1 MSEDKAT
8 TAEPEVVDGRKLRG
22 RRRRAQIIEAT
33 LEIVRRDGATG
44 VTHRT
49 VAKEAGITTS
59 LTLYYF
65 ATLDDLLV
73 AALTSV
79 TQEYTDRI
87 QDLIDAEND
96 DPLDGLSELIAESAG
111 PGRERALAE
120 RELSTLAA
128 RRPAL
133 RSAARA
139 WRDKVAELARTR
151 TDDPDAIEAFVALS
165 DGLCTAI
172 LLDDREA
179 DPGHIRAVLGRALS
193 PSGSVNSDR
202 VSRPRTRAQAD

>member
-1 MSEDKAT
+1 MTGEAMAVERDVEHDT
-8 TAEPEVVDGRKLRG
+8 VDGRLLRG
-22 RRRRAQIIEAT
+22 QRRRAQIIEAT

-44 VTHRT
+44 VTHRA

-59 LTLYYF
+59 LILHYF
-65 ATLDDLLV
+65 ATLDELLI

-79 TQEYTDRI
+79 TDAYTRRI
-87 QDLIDAEND
+87 RQLIDSED
-96 DPLDGLSELIAESAG
+96 DPLGGLAELIAESAG

-133 RSAARA
+133 RPVARR
-139 WRDKVAELARTR
+139 WRDNVAELARTQ
-151 TDDPDAIEAFVALS
+151 TDDSEAIEAFVALS

-172 LLDDREA
+172 LLNDRPA
-179 DPGHIRAVLGRALS
+179 DPDHIRSVLRKAL
-193 PSGSVNSDR
+193 
-202 VSRPRTRAQAD
+202 T

>member
-1 MSEDKAT
+1 MA
-8 TAEPEVVDGRKLRG
+8 AEQDTVDGRRLRG
-22 RRRRAQIIEAT
+22 QRRRAQIIEAT
-33 LEIVRRDGATG
+33 LTIVRRDGATG

-59 LTLYYF
+59 LTVYYF

-79 TQEYTDRI
+79 TDAYTQRI
-87 QDLIDAEND
+87 RELIDTGA
-96 DPLDGLSELIAESAG
+96 DPIDGLARLIAESAG

-133 RSAARA
+133 RPAARR
-139 WRDKVAELARTR
+139 WRDNVAELARTQ
-151 TDDPDAIEAFVALS
+151 TGDPDAIEAFVALS

-172 LLDDREA
+172 LLDDHEA
-179 DPGHIRAVLGRALS
+179 DLARIRAVLSKALLS
-193 PSGSVNSDR
+193 T
-202 VSRPRTRAQAD
+202 SR

>member
-1 MSEDKAT
+1 M
-8 TAEPEVVDGRKLRG
+8 TAVSGEMADEQDMTDGRKLRG
-22 RRRRAQIIEAT
+22 QRRRAQIIEAT
-33 LEIVRRDGATG
+33 LAVVRRDGAAG

-79 TQEYTDRI
+79 TDEYTRRI
-87 QDLIDAEND
+87 RELIDAD
-96 DPLDGLSELIAESAG
+96 ADPVSGLAELIAESAG
-111 PGRERALAE
+111 SGRERALAE

-133 RSAARA
+133 RPTARR
-139 WRDKVAELARTR
+139 WRENVAELARTQTSSR
-151 TDDPDAIEAFVALS
+151 EAVDAFVALS
-165 DGLCTAI
+165 DGLCAAI
-172 LLDDREA
+172 LLDD
-179 DPGHIRAVLGRALS
+179 DPAPDPDHIGAILRAALS
-193 PSGSVNSDR
+193 
-202 VSRPRTRAQAD
+202 

>member
-1 MSEDKAT
+1 MASEQDEIDVRT
-8 TAEPEVVDGRKLRG
+8 PRG

-33 LEIVRRDGATG
+33 LTIVRRDGATG

-65 ATLDDLLV
+65 ATLDDLLI

-79 TQEYTDRI
+79 TDAYTARI
-87 QDLIDAEND
+87 RRLIDTDD
-96 DPLDGLSELIAESAG
+96 DPVGGLAELIAESSG

-133 RSAARA
+133 RPIARR
-139 WRDKVAELARTR
+139 WRDNVADLASTR
-151 TDDPDAIEAFVALS
+151 TDDPGAIEAFVAMA

-172 LLDDREA
+172 LLNDHEA
-179 DPGHIRAVLGRALS
+179 DPDHIREVLGKVL
-193 PSGSVNSDR
+193 
-202 VSRPRTRAQAD
+202 PRTGH

>member
-1 MSEDKAT
+1 MTDDAI
-8 TAEPEVVDGRKLRG
+8 TAEHDGGHETVDGRKLRG
-22 RRRRAQIIEAT
+22 RLRRAQIIEAT

-65 ATLDDLLV
+65 ATLDDLLI

-79 TQEYTDRI
+79 TDEYTRRI
-87 QDLIDAEND
+87 RHLIDTAD
-96 DPLDGLSELIAESAG
+96 DPLTGLAELIAESGG

-133 RSAARA
+133 RPIARR
-139 WRDKVAELARTR
+139 WRDNVAELARTQ
-151 TDDPDAIEAFVALS
+151 TDDTDTIEAFVALS

-172 LLDDREA
+172 LLDDHEA
-179 DPGHIRAVLGRALS
+179 DPDHIRAVLRKALHRS
-193 PSGSVNSDR
+193 
-202 VSRPRTRAQAD
+202 SR

>member
-1 MSEDKAT
+1 MTGEAVAAEQE
-8 TAEPEVVDGRKLRG
+8 TADGRKQRG
-22 RRRRAQIIEAT
+22 QRRRAQIIEAT
-33 LEIVRRDGATG
+33 LTIVCRDGATG

-73 AALTSV
+73 AALSSV
-79 TQEYTDRI
+79 TDAYTHRI
-87 QDLIDAEND
+87 RQLIDTED
-96 DPLDGLSELIAESAG
+96 DPLAGLARLIAESAG

-133 RSAARA
+133 RPVARR
-139 WRDKVAELARTR
+139 WRDNVAELARTQGA
-151 TDDPDAIEAFVALS
+151 DQDAVEAFVALT
-165 DGLCTAI
+165 DGLCAAI
-172 LLDDREA
+172 LLDDHEA
-179 DPGHIRAVLGRALS
+179 DTDHIRSVLSKAL
-193 PSGSVNSDR
+193 PGTT
-202 VSRPRTRAQAD
+202 P

>member
-1 MSEDKAT
+1 MAIEERAEEH
-8 TAEPEVVDGRKLRG
+8 TADGRRQRG
-22 RRRRAQIIEAT
+22 LRRRAQIIEAT
-33 LEIVRRDGATG
+33 LTVVRRDGAAG

-49 VAKEAGITTS
+49 VAKEAGIPAS

-79 TQEYTDRI
+79 ADAYTHRI
-87 QDLIDAEND
+87 RQIIDAGD
-96 DPLDGLSELIAESAG
+96 DKLRGLAVLLAESAG

-133 RSAARA
+133 RPVARR
-139 WRDKVAELARTR
+139 WRDNVAELGRTLS
-151 TDDPDAIEAFVALS
+151 DDPDAVESFVALC
-165 DGLCTAI
+165 DGLCAAI
-172 LLDDREA
+172 LLDGGPA
-179 DPGHIRAVLGRALS
+179 DPDHIRTLLGKALA
-193 PSGSVNSDR
+193 
-202 VSRPRTRAQAD
+202 RTPARGQT

>member
-1 MSEDKAT
+1 MIGGTMTDAQD
-8 TAEPEVVDGRKLRG
+8 TADGRKLRG

-33 LEIVRRDGATG
+33 LTIVRRDGAAG

-49 VAKEAGITTS
+49 VAKEADITTS

-79 TQEYTDRI
+79 TDTYTQRI
-87 QDLIDAEND
+87 RQLIDTED
-96 DPLDGLSELIAESAG
+96 DPLDGLARLIAESAG

-133 RSAARA
+133 RPAARG
-139 WRDKVAELARTR
+139 WRDNVAELARTQ
-151 TDDPDAIEAFVALS
+151 TDNPDAVEAFVALC
-165 DGLCTAI
+165 DGLCAAI
-172 LLDDREA
+172 LLDDHEA
-179 DPGHIRAVLGRALS
+179 DPDHIRAVLSKALGTTKS
-193 PSGSVNSDR
+193 
-202 VSRPRTRAQAD
+202 

>member
-1 MSEDKAT
+1 MTDDAI
-8 TAEPEVVDGRKLRG
+8 TAEHDSGHETVDGRKLRG
-22 RRRRAQIIEAT
+22 RLRRAQIIEAT
-33 LEIVRRDGATG
+33 LEIIRRDGATG

-65 ATLDDLLV
+65 ATLDDLLI

-79 TQEYTDRI
+79 TDEYTRRI
-87 QDLIDAEND
+87 RHLIDTAD
-96 DPLDGLSELIAESAG
+96 DPLTGLAELIAESGG

-133 RSAARA
+133 RPIARR
-139 WRDKVAELARTR
+139 WRDNVAELARTQ
-151 TDDPDAIEAFVALS
+151 TDDTDTIEAFVALS

-172 LLDDREA
+172 LLDDHEA
-179 DPGHIRAVLGRALS
+179 DPDHIRAVLRKALHRS
-193 PSGSVNSDR
+193 
-202 VSRPRTRAQAD
+202 SR

>member
-1 MSEDKAT
+1 MAVEQHT
-8 TAEPEVVDGRKLRG
+8 VDGRKLRG
-22 RRRRAQIIEAT
+22 QRRRAQIIDAT
-33 LEIVRRDGATG
+33 LTIVRRDGATG

-79 TQEYTDRI
+79 ADAYTHRI
-87 QDLIDAEND
+87 RQLIDSAD
-96 DPLDGLSELIAESAG
+96 DKLHGLAQLIAESAG

-133 RSAARA
+133 RPVARR
-139 WRDKVAELARTR
+139 WRENVVELARTQ
-151 TDDPDAIEAFVALS
+151 TDDPDAIEALVALS
-165 DGLCTAI
+165 DGLCAAI

-179 DPGHIRAVLGRALS
+179 DPDHIRTLLSNALLKT
-193 PSGSVNSDR
+193 G
-202 VSRPRTRAQAD
+202 Q

>member
-1 MSEDKAT
+1 MA
-8 TAEPEVVDGRKLRG
+8 AEHETVDGRKLRG
-22 RRRRAQIIEAT
+22 QRRRAQIIEAT
-33 LEIVRRDGATG
+33 LAIVRRDGATG

-73 AALTSV
+73 AAV
-79 TQEYTDRI
+79 TTVTDEYTDRI
-87 QDLIDAEND
+87 RQLIESDE
-96 DPLDGLSELIAESAG
+96 DPVEGLAQLIAESAG
-111 PGRERALAE
+111 SGRARALAE

-133 RSAARA
+133 RPAARR
-139 WRDKVAELARTR
+139 WRDNVRELARTQ
-151 TDDPDAIEAFVALS
+151 TEDPDAIEAFVALS

-172 LLDDREA
+172 LLDNDEA
-179 DPGHIRAVLGRALS
+179 DPVHIRTVLGKALQQ
-193 PSGSVNSDR
+193 
-202 VSRPRTRAQAD
+202 T

>member
-1 MSEDKAT
+1 VSEIMA
-8 TAEPEVVDGRKLRG
+8 AEDDTGDGRKLRG
-22 RRRRAQIIEAT
+22 QRRRAQIIEAT
-33 LEIVRRDGATG
+33 LAIVRREGATG

-79 TQEYTDRI
+79 ADEYTHRI
-87 QDLIDAEND
+87 RGLIESAD
-96 DPLDGLSELIAESAG
+96 DPLDGLARLIAESAG
-111 PGRERALAE
+111 PGRARALAE

-133 RSAARA
+133 RPVARR
-139 WRDKVAELARTR
+139 WRENVAELARTQS
-151 TDDPDAIEAFVALS
+151 DDPDAIEAFVALS

-172 LLDDREA
+172 LLDDEAA
-179 DPGHIRAVLGRALS
+179 DPDHIRTVLGRALQ
-193 PSGSVNSDR
+193 
-202 VSRPRTRAQAD
+202 RT

>member
-1 MSEDKAT
+1 MTDEAM
-8 TAEPEVVDGRKLRG
+8 TAAHDGGHETVDGRKLRG
-22 RRRRAQIIEAT
+22 RLRRAQIIEAT

-65 ATLDDLLV
+65 ATLDDLLI

-79 TQEYTDRI
+79 TDEYTRRI
-87 QDLIDAEND
+87 RHLIDTAD
-96 DPLDGLSELIAESAG
+96 DPLTGLAELIAESGG

-133 RSAARA
+133 RPIARR
-139 WRDKVAELARTR
+139 WRDNVAELARTQ
-151 TDDPDAIEAFVALS
+151 TDDTETIEAFVALS

-179 DPGHIRAVLGRALS
+179 DSHHIRAVLRKALIR
-193 PSGSVNSDR
+193 D
-202 VSRPRTRAQAD
+202 SR

>member
-1 MSEDKAT
+1 MTDDAM
-8 TAEPEVVDGRKLRG
+8 TAEHDGGHETVDGRKLRG
-22 RRRRAQIIEAT
+22 RLRRAQIIEAT

-65 ATLDDLLV
+65 ATLDDLLI

-79 TQEYTDRI
+79 TDEYTRRI
-87 QDLIDAEND
+87 RHLIDTAD
-96 DPLDGLSELIAESAG
+96 DPLTGLAELIAESGG

-133 RSAARA
+133 RPIARR
-139 WRDKVAELARTR
+139 WRDNVAELARTQ
-151 TDDPDAIEAFVALS
+151 TDDTDTIEAFVALS

-172 LLDDREA
+172 LLDDHEA
-179 DPGHIRAVLGRALS
+179 DPDHIRAVLRKALHRS
-193 PSGSVNSDR
+193 
-202 VSRPRTRAQAD
+202 SR

>member
-1 MSEDKAT
+1 MVGESMAVAQGT
-8 TAEPEVVDGRKLRG
+8 VDGRKLRG
-22 RRRRAQIIEAT
+22 QRRRAQIIEAT
-33 LEIVRRDGATG
+33 LTIVRRDGATG

-65 ATLDDLLV
+65 ATLDDLLI

-79 TQEYTDRI
+79 TDAYTQRI
-87 QDLIDAEND
+87 RQLIDSED
-96 DPLDGLSELIAESAG
+96 DPFNGLAQLIAESAG

-133 RSAARA
+133 RPVARR
-139 WRDKVAELARTR
+139 WRDNVAELARTQ

-172 LLDDREA
+172 LLDDHDA
-179 DPGHIRAVLGRALS
+179 DPEHIRAVLSKAL
-193 PSGSVNSDR
+193 
-202 VSRPRTRAQAD
+202 PRTSK

>member
-1 MSEDKAT
+1 MDDQEQ
-8 TAEPEVVDGRKLRG
+8 PDGRRQRG
-22 RRRRAQIIEAT
+22 DRRRAQIIDAT
-33 LEIVRRDGATG
+33 LAIVRRDGATG
-44 VTHRT
+44 VTHRA

-79 TQEYTDRI
+79 TDAYTGRI
-87 QDLIDAEND
+87 QELIDGED
-96 DPLDGLSELIAESAG
+96 DPLDGLAALIADSAG

-133 RSAARA
+133 RPAARR
-139 WRDKVAELARTR
+139 WRENVAALARSR
-151 TDDPDAIEAFVALS
+151 TDDADAVDSFVAVA
-165 DGLCTAI
+165 DGLCAAA
-172 LLDDREA
+172 LLDDDAPDR
-179 DPGHIRAVLGRALS
+179 DHIRVLLANALS
-193 PSGSVNSDR
+193 GG
-202 VSRPRTRAQAD
+202 TR

>member
-1 MSEDKAT
+1 MTEEAM
-8 TAEPEVVDGRKLRG
+8 TAAHDGGHETVDGRKLRG
-22 RRRRAQIIEAT
+22 RLRRAQIIEAT

-65 ATLDDLLV
+65 ATLDDLLI

-79 TQEYTDRI
+79 TDEYTRRI
-87 QDLIDAEND
+87 RHLIDTAD
-96 DPLDGLSELIAESAG
+96 DPLTGLAELIAESGG

-133 RSAARA
+133 RPIARR
-139 WRDKVAELARTR
+139 WRDNVAELARTQ
-151 TDDPDAIEAFVALS
+151 TDDTETIEAFVALS

-179 DPGHIRAVLGRALS
+179 DSHHIRAVLRKALIR
-193 PSGSVNSDR
+193 D
-202 VSRPRTRAQAD
+202 SR